1 MSRTRT
7 LPFLA
12 AALTLFAAAAAAAAA
27 APAAELASL
36 PEAQALAA
44 GGHKPIL
51 IEFWMPG

>member
-12 AALTLFAAAAAAAAA
+12 AALTLLAAAAATAAS
-27 APAAELASL
+27 AAELASL

-44 GGHKPIL
+44 GGHKPVL